1 MHATSLA
8 FMAKNPTH
16 VVKEVISVAVI
27 ALGND
32 MIATSVV
39 EARVMMARVLFHLSA
54 ITKTSSA
61 PKENTINIPP
71 KFMTGKLF
79 SPNRNL
85 YNDQEIGRAKMIC
98 SKPNNVRKRL
108 LVCQKNK
115 DPATTHAT
123 EVNATSVLTAR

>member
-39 EARVMMARVLFHLSA
+39 EARVMMARVLFHLSV
-54 ITKTSSA
+54 ITNTSSA
-61 PKENTINIPP
+61 PKEKTINTPP
-71 KFMTGKLF
+71 KFMIGKLKMEI
-79 SPNRNL
+79 NL
-85 YNDQEIGRAKMIC
+85 YNVQEIGRAKMIC